1 MDVSE
6 DVSTFDSGRV
16 AEQDKHIKVTEACE
30 AIADVPGCDAGPARR
45 LAFVLTEIR
54 LAWRRRKSTK
64 TSTKTST
71 ETGSN

>member
-1 MDVSE
+1 MSHDVSPT
-6 DVSTFDSGRV
+6 DTGSKD
-16 AEQDKHIKVTEACE
+16 
-30 AIADVPGCDAGPARR
+30 ADVPGCDAGPARR

-64 TSTKTST
+64 TST